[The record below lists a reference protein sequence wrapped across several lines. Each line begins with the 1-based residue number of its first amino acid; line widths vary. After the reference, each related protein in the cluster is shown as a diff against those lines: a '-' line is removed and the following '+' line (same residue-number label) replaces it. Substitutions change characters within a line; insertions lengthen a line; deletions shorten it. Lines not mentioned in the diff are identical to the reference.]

1 MKANELGWMV
11 NNLGQEVPIK
21 YVPKYDKLRDKS
33 VRKILGMWEKE
44 RAALEKVV
52 AESIK
57 ELGIV
62 LKARSEDCKMELAKK
77 GNFSVS
83 SFDGNIT
90 VRIEQQYRILLD
102 DRVKE
107 AQAIMEAY
115 AERLVGKVGGQDGK
129 ALAILIRGT
138 FAPSRSGTLSIAKVW
153 VLCGME
159 IPDPE
164 WERARKLLIASMQP
178 IKGKAYIRV
187 GVRRSVQEDY
197 KFIRLD
203 AADCW
208 PMTDQEKTP

>member
-1 MKANELGWMV
+1 MV

-21 YVPKYDKLRDKS
+21 YVPKYDRLRDKS

-52 AESIK
+52 AESLK
-57 ELGIV
+57 ELNIV

-83 SFDGNIT
+83 SFDGNIS
-90 VRIEQQYRILLD
+90 VRIEQQYRIILD

-107 AQAIMEAY
+107 AQEIMA
-115 AERLVGKVGGQDGK
+115 AFADKLIGKIQSLDAR
-129 ALAILIRGT
+129 ALSVLIRGT
-138 FAPSRSGTLSIAKVW
+138 FAPSRNGMLSTAKVRS
-153 VLCGME
+153 LCSIE
-159 IPDPE
+159 IDDPE
-164 WERARKLLIASMQP
+164 WRRAQKLLMASMQP
-178 IKGKAYIRV
+178 VKGKAYIRV

-208 PMTDQEKTP
+208 PTAE